1 MPIALIYGYSR
12 DLVKIPEIFSF
23 DQFLEIMSNIGPS
36 AYAEPRAF
44 KRLMALIAT
53 LVRHPGVGARD
64 PLKSSP
70 GEHDAAQDMLKKMCE
85 TAHILDIALP
95 QYSVHTIRKDLKTL
109 RRYGI
114 LDKRMYRW
122 GYYLGTGAL
131 TRDELQAALQALA
144 TQAQHQGDPHIRR
157 MYASLERRLRGLN
170 LELDGQLF
178 YPVRTHLSRT
188 IVYTDPEDMMR
199 QGHYRRTL
207 FHDLEAVE
215 RAITMGQPLELLRQ
229 RDPHQ
234 SMGTGYLKVY
244 PLQLI
249 YSDVAW
255 YLLYEHLHNHHFE
268 IARVDRLSEHLK
280 VLESTGRGTAAQTQ
294 SLELAH
300 QLLKQ
305 GWGLYLGSPEEQQQE
320 RLGHAE
326 LIATK
331 VRFYYPVAEFIL
343 EGERRHP
350 TQTIKKGK
358 QQGEAYVDFSIQL
371 PQRSLQEFSRWVNR
385 FMHLARILTPPELA
399 ENHRQNARALAAR
412 YP

>member
-1 MPIALIYGYSR
+1 
-12 DLVKIPEIFSF
+12 
-23 DQFLEIMSNIGPS
+23 MSNIGPS

-44 KRLMALIAT
+44 ERLMTLVAT
-53 LVRHPGVGARD
+53 LVRHPGVGSRD
-64 PLKSSP
+64 PLESSL
-70 GEHDAAQDMLKKMCE
+70 GEHDAAQDILNKMQQ
-85 TAHILDIALP
+85 TAKDLDLTLP
-95 QYSVHTIRKDLKTL
+95 SYSVHTIRKDLKTL

-131 TRDELQAALQALA
+131 TRNELQAALQALA
-144 TQAQHQGDPHIRR
+144 TQAQHQGDPQIRR
-157 MYASLERRLRGLN
+157 LYESLERRLRGLN

-188 IVYTDPEDMMR
+188 IVYTDPEDMMM

-207 FHDLEAVE
+207 FHELETVE
-215 RAITMGQPLELLRQ
+215 RAIATGQPLELLRQ

-234 SMGTGYLKVY
+234 SLGTGYLKVY

-255 YLLYEHLHNHHFE
+255 YLLYEHLHNQHLE
-268 IARVDRLSEHLK
+268 IARVDRLSER
-280 VLESTGRGTAAQTQ
+280 VNVIPSTSRGTAAQTQ

-305 GWGLYLGSPEEQQQE
+305 GWGLYLGTPEQQQQE
-320 RLGHAE
+320 RLGQAA
-326 LIATK
+326 LMPTK

-343 EGERRHP
+343 EGEHRHP
-350 TQTIKKGK
+350 TQKIKKGK
-358 QQGEAYVDFSIQL
+358 QKGEAYVDFSIQL
-371 PQRSLQEFSRWVNR
+371 PQRSLQEFGRWVNR
-385 FMHLARILTPPELA
+385 FMHLAQILAPKDLA
-399 ENHRQNARALAAR
+399 ENHRQNALALADR
-412 YP
+412 YG